1 MKLHKQASTTSIR
14 STKSN
19 RSNKSH
25 RSNKSGRSEDSDERG
40 TMRKIGHGKPTGHRS
55 AVHRGSVGSVHYSS
69 GSGSELG
76 DISEED
82 FLGDVYVPP
91 DTT

>member
-1 MKLHKQASTTSIR
+1 
-14 STKSN
+14 
-19 RSNKSH
+19 
-25 RSNKSGRSEDSDERG
+25 
-40 TMRKIGHGKPTGHRS
+40 MRKIGHGKPTGHRS